1 MIQDIPQKA
10 VELVKQLEGLRLR
23 AYPDQGGVWTIGY
36 GHTGKVV
43 PGMTI
48 TQEKADALLEEDLET
63 ALHWVKAYVH
73 VPLNEGQLS
82 ALLSFVLN
90 IGGGEFKAGSVPG
103 LLNAGQHPYLDV
115 PPVMMEYRL
124 VKGKVDKG
132 LIARRIRECHVFMG
146 EPDV

>member
-1 MIQDIPQKA
+1 MNPDIPQKA

-43 PGMTI
+43 PNSTI
-48 TQEKADALLEEDLET
+48 TQDTAEQLLDEDLET
-63 ALHWVKAYVH
+63 SSHWIKAYVH

-90 IGGGEFKAGSVPG
+90 IGGPAFKRGSIPG
-103 LLNAGQHPYLDV
+103 LLNNGQHPYLDV
-115 PPVMMEYRL
+115 PPVMMEYRMC
-124 VKGKVDKG
+124 KGKVDKG
-132 LIARRIRECHVFMG
+132 LVARRVKECHVFMG